1 MKTLSYNAKDGVMKL
16 VPHDQDDL
24 WVIYNVV
31 QRGDRVYGRSS
42 RMIKVTYEGARP
54 TAGRRVA
61 MFLGIRVENAVFQ
74 RMNDRL
80 RIHGIII
87 EAPEKYAVKGSHH
100 TLSVNVRRPLTI
112 VKDTWS
118 RHELDLVKR
127 AGQWKTTPILIAAI
141 DDEAC
146 GLAVL
151 RQNTLQVLPEVQ
163 GRLPS
168 KREAEK
174 RTAVTRRYFRDVLH
188 ALATEWEKT
197 RGPIAIVGPG
207 FLKGSFSKFLREEQ
221 PEIAKNVSLV
231 GSVNSGGESGVQ
243 EALRSGVLD
252 RVTKKVRLIE
262 ETRAV
267 GEVLRRLGSGTG
279 TVAYGLEPVNR
290 AVEYGAVD
298 VLLVSNKL
306 LRESEDEARK
316 RLEAIMR
323 AADNMGGR
331 VMIIGSEHE
340 AGAELMGLGGI
351 AAQLRYVVDTTA

>member
-1 MKTLSYNAKDGVMKL
+1 MKTLSYNAKDGILKL
-16 VPHDQDDL
+16 VPNDQDDL

-31 QRGDRVYGRSS
+31 RRGDRVYGRSS

-54 TAGRRVA
+54 TAGRRTA
-61 MFLGIRVENAVFQ
+61 MFLGVQVENTVFQ

-80 RIHGIII
+80 RIHGVII

-100 TLSVNVRRPLTI
+100 TFSVAVGRPLTI
-112 VKDTWS
+112 VKDEWP

-127 AGQWKTTPILIAAI
+127 AGQWKTTPILIVAI

-151 RQNTLQVLPEVQ
+151 RQNTLQVLAEVQ

-174 RTAVTRRYFRDVLH
+174 RTAATRRYFRDVLN
-188 ALATEWEKT
+188 AFAKEWEKE

-221 PEIAKNVSLV
+221 PAIAQSVSLV
-231 GSVNSGGESGVQ
+231 GLVSSGGAGGVQ

-252 RVTKKVRLIE
+252 KVTRKVRMME

-267 GEVLRRLGSGTG
+267 GEVLRRLGAGTG
-279 TVAYGLEPVNR
+279 RVAYGLDPVTQ

-298 VLLVSNKL
+298 VLLISTKV
-306 LRESEDEARK
+306 LRESEDETRK
-316 RLEAIMR
+316 HLEALMR
-323 AADNMGGR
+323 AAEHMGGR
-331 VMIIGSEHE
+331 VMIIGSAHE

-351 AAQLRYVVDTTA
+351 AAQLRYAVDTTA

>member
-112 VKDTWS
+112 VKDAWS

-127 AGQWKTTPILIAAI
+127 AGQRKTTPILITAI

-151 RQNTLQVLPEVQ
+151 RQNTLQVLAEVQ

-174 RTAVTRRYFRDVLH
+174 RTAATRRPS
-188 ALATEWEKT
+188 W
-197 RGPIAIVGPG
+197 
-207 FLKGSFSKFLREEQ
+207 
-221 PEIAKNVSLV
+221 
-231 GSVNSGGESGVQ
+231 
-243 EALRSGVLD
+243 
-252 RVTKKVRLIE
+252 
-262 ETRAV
+262 
-267 GEVLRRLGSGTG
+267 
-279 TVAYGLEPVNR
+279 
-290 AVEYGAVD
+290 
-298 VLLVSNKL
+298 
-306 LRESEDEARK
+306 
-316 RLEAIMR
+316 
-323 AADNMGGR
+323 
-331 VMIIGSEHE
+331 
-340 AGAELMGLGGI
+340 
-351 AAQLRYVVDTTA
+351 TT